1 MPLQTKPTRRRAN
14 HNALV
19 HRYYKISNFYSFLK
33 DTAIKAGI
41 VIVVFVGI
49 FIALDYFFL
58 DFDSMLTFLVDTYK
72 PPIVFVVFFVSETF
86 LGLVPPELFIGWSSK
101 SAMPWLYLFVLATM
115 SYLGGVFAYYL
126 GGRLHLVPSIKNH
139 IENKI
144 AHHIVKLKKWGGLFV
159 FIGAML
165 PIPHSVVSM
174 ACGLIE
180 YNFKHY
186 LLWALFRYLRFAL
199 YGAVIFQVF

>member
-72 PPIVFVVFFVSETF
+72 PPIVFVVFLF
-86 LGLVPPELFIGWSSK
+86 LKPF
-101 SAMPWLYLFVLATM
+101 
-115 SYLGGVFAYYL
+115 
-126 GGRLHLVPSIKNH
+126 
-139 IENKI
+139 
-144 AHHIVKLKKWGGLFV
+144 
-159 FIGAML
+159 
-165 PIPHSVVSM
+165 
-174 ACGLIE
+174 
-180 YNFKHY
+180 
-186 LLWALFRYLRFAL
+186 
-199 YGAVIFQVF
+199 